1 MTDYSV
7 LIPLGHKEPPEYV
20 RQCLESVAGQTA
32 APKEVV
38 FVCDHVTPQPILDVV
53 EQSFSHSSA
62 AVRLI
67 DCTDIHK
74 RGGRLGAVLA
84 RGVEVCSCELIA
96 RMDADDVAPLDRCEL
111 QLAVFEKDPALALAG
126 GIAAEFSDVPGRITA
141 YRHPPE
147 DYDAIVSFAKYRN
160 PFNHASVMFRR
171 SAVLDVGNYGYA
183 LAGCEDYD
191 LWYRIIAS
199 GRKVANLP
207 HVLLYSRTGRDLIR
221 RRQNPRNT
229 ASYFKLKKQML
240 GDGFIT
246 RWQYFL
252 SGAGIL
258 FLRYA
263 PQALVAQ
270 LYARLL
276 RAGAVPPPRDPA

>member
-7 LIPLGHKEPPEYV
+7 LIPLGHREPPEYV
-20 RQCLESVAGQTA
+20 RQCLESVAGQTV

-38 FVCDHVTPQPILDVV
+38 FVCDHVTPQPVLDVV

-67 DCTDIHK
+67 DCTDIH
-74 RGGRLGAVLA
+74 RCGGRLGAVLA
-84 RGVEVCSCELIA
+84 RGVEICSCELIA
-96 RMDADDVAPLDRCEL
+96 RMDADDVAPLNRSEL
-111 QLAVFEKDPALALAG
+111 QLAAFEKDPALALVG
-126 GIAAEFSDVPGRITA
+126 GIAAEFSDVPGHIIA

-147 DYDAIVSFAKYRN
+147 EYDAIVSFTKYRN
-160 PFNHASVMFRR
+160 PFNHASVMFRK
-171 SAVLDVGNYGYA
+171 SAVLSAGNYSYA

-207 HVLLYSRTGRDLIR
+207 RVLLYSRTGHDLIR
-221 RRQNPRNT
+221 RRQNPDNT
-229 ASYFKLKKQML
+229 ASYFKVKKRML

-263 PQALVAQ
+263 PQELVAQ
-270 LYARLL
+270 LYARFL
-276 RAGAVPPPRDPA
+276 RASAIPSSRDSA